1 MRQIAG
7 KGSSYV
13 MQREQNDLTKT
24 RREVIIDIE
33 KVLPVDGQP
42 RWVKRENPPNLSGPG
57 GLSYAFRTTR
67 INSVTKSN
75 ASKSLI
81 VIGIAPL

>member
-7 KGSSYV
+7 KGEFLCRAVRAERFDENEEGSYN
-13 MQREQNDLTKT
+13 RH
-24 RREVIIDIE
+24 R

-42 RWVKRENPPNLSGPG
+42 RQMNEKPASCEGLG

-67 INSVTKSN
+67 INSVTRSN